1 MGFLEVVK
9 RYKSAYKNYLYVM
22 FILKIQAKNID
33 AVVKGMAKSSTLP
46 KINVVLKDGSKE
58 SLTPF
63 LVWVGS
69 VINTY
74 NKTPNY
80 TIRNIINDLKN
91 DCFIWRNQ
99 KIILHGL
106 ETNGTIDEIYF
117 EDCYKFL
124 NVKDEIVIDIGA
136 NIADSSIYF
145 ALQGAKKVIALEPAL
160 YPYKFAQKNII
171 ANNLQNIIELLNA
184 GYGID
189 KKIYVD
195 KKKETG
201 TGYILKE
208 TTSGKQIDIY
218 SLSTLINRYNISSA
232 ILKMDCEGCEYNLL
246 TEDDNVL
253 KTFKKIQIEYHYGY
267 KNLKEKL
274 EKCGFNVKYTEPVKM
289 YDKYAKNHPMKIG
302 FIYAEIKST
311 SKVDL

>member
-1 MGFLEVVK
+1 MGFLEIVK
-9 RYKSAYKNYLYVM
+9 KYKSAYKNYLYVM
-22 FILKIQAKNID
+22 FILKIQAN
-33 AVVKGMAKSSTLP
+33 GMAKSSTFP

-58 SLTPF
+58 SLALN
-63 LVWVGS
+63 LVWEVF
-69 VINTY
+69 VINS
-74 NKTPNY
+74 KTPNY

-106 ETNGTIDEIYF
+106 ESNGTISEIYF
-117 EDCYKFL
+117 EECYKFL

-145 ALQGAKKVIALEPAL
+145 VLQGAKKVIALEPAL
-160 YPYKFAQKNII
+160 FPYKFAQKNII
-171 ANNLQNIIELLNA
+171 INNLQNIIELLNA

-189 KKIYVD
+189 KKIYID
-195 KKKETG
+195 EKKETG
-201 TGYILKE
+201 ASYILKE

-218 SLSTLINRYNISSA
+218 SLSTLINKYNISSA

-274 EKCGFNVKYTEPVKM
+274 EKCGFNVKYTEPVKI
-289 YDKYAKNHPMKIG
+289 YNKYAKNHSMKVG